1 MKYNPLSLKQIL
13 VTYSLCL
20 FLITSC
26 NKSNPVYI
34 AEPPVIE
41 PTFYHPC
48 ANDGDIYKLLFDT
61 LVINRKREMYTAD
74 AHEIKYKL
82 DNAMPLGVCEKTA
95 RLYGRAQYSPLSA
108 IVKTD
113 EDVSR
118 PTKWDIRGYFRDII
132 LEADIDRMMRFPEGE
147 KVTFQLTLLNH
158 SEEVIQTSPI
168 VLIYRADYP
177 DK

>member
-13 VTYSLCL
+13 VTYGLCL

-26 NKSNPVYI
+26 NKSNPVYVPQPP
-34 AEPPVIE
+34 EPDPI
-41 PTFYHPC
+41 YYNQC

-61 LVINRKREMYTAD
+61 LVINSKREMYTID

-95 RLYGRAQYSPLSA
+95 RLYGTAQYSPLSA
-108 IVKTD
+108 IVETD
-113 EDVSR
+113 EGISR
-118 PTKWDIRGYFRDII
+118 PTKWDTRGYFRDII
-132 LEADIDRMMRFPEGE
+132 LEADIDRIVSFPDGK

-158 SEEVIQTSPI
+158 SDEVIQTSPI
-168 VLIYRADYP
+168 VLIYQAVYP
-177 DK
+177 NK